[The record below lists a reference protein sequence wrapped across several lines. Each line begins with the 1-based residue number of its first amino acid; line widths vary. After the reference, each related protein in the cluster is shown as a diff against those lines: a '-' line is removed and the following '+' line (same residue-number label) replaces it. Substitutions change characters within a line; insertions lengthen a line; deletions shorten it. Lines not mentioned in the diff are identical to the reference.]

1 MSTNICLVSMVKA
14 ESDQVVIVYCQNQS
28 YAILYFCKE
37 DGFVA
42 LKHNRHLASYDCFKF
57 HKFEMKFKQCS
68 LKETMSPS
76 GILNLIYKNE
86 VALAFY

>member
-28 YAILYFCKE
+28 YAILHFCEE

-42 LKHNRHLASYDCFKF
+42 
-57 HKFEMKFKQCS
+57 
-68 LKETMSPS
+68 
-76 GILNLIYKNE
+76 
-86 VALAFY
+86 